1 MTTEHS
7 TLQSVTIHPDQLHA
21 LRSRLRGDAFA
32 PGDAE
37 YERARQTWDAKTFDQ
52 HPALVVLPMAAA
64 DVQAA
69 VSFAREHNLPIAVQG
84 GGHGHPCPA
93 DGALLVN
100 FVRMTGIQIN
110 AETATARVEAGVKAG
125 EVVQA
130 AHPYGLA
137 PLNGFSPTV
146 GIAGYLLGGGVGW
159 LTRQYGAGAGS
170 IRSAEVVTADGRL
183 LQVNEQS
190 HPDLLWGLRGGGG
203 NFGIVTALE
212 IALYP
217 VREVFG
223 GMVAYPI
230 NQGQEIL
237 NMYMQWVKTVPDE
250 LTSAVRIM
258 HFPPSPALPPA
269 LRGQSLIII
278 MACYNGP
285 ESEGETLLRPI
296 RTAGTPRLDTF
307 AQLPYSQVATISSDP
322 LEAPPL
328 FFSAESGAFE
338 DLSPTDIETL
348 LKATSNPASGVRL
361 IELRHLGGA
370 LLRQPEDAMPFGLR
384 RATLLLGGMA
394 AAPSPALLETEKQA
408 LAELMQSLRPS
419 MTGELLI
426 NLAGNADREVPRSA
440 YSPANYQRLAAL
452 KEQYDPQNVFRFN
465 HNVPPSAEK
474 TKLR

>member
-7 TLQSVTIHPDQLHA
+7 TLQPVTIHPDQLQA
-21 LRSRLRGDAFA
+21 LRARLRGDVFA

-37 YERARQTWDAKTFDQ
+37 YDRARQTWDAKTFEQ
-52 HPALVVLPMAAA
+52 HPALVVLPATAD
-64 DVQAA
+64 DVQLA
-69 VSFAREHNLPIAVQG
+69 VTFAREHNLPIAVQG
-84 GGHGHPCPA
+84 GGHGHPYPA

-100 FVRMTGIQIN
+100 FARMTGIQIN
-110 AETATARVEAGVKAG
+110 VETATARVEAGVKAG

-146 GIAGYLLGGGVGW
+146 GITGYLLGGGVGW
-159 LTRQYGAGAGS
+159 LTRQYGSGAGS

-203 NFGIVTALE
+203 NFAIVTALE

-230 NQGQEIL
+230 NEGKEVL
-237 NMYMQWVKTVPDE
+237 NTYIQWVKTVPDE
-250 LTSAVRIM
+250 LTSAMRIM

-269 LRGQSLIII
+269 MRGQSLIII

-307 AQLPYSQVATISSDP
+307 AHIPYSQVATISGDP
-322 LEAPPL
+322 TEAPPL
-328 FFSAESGAFE
+328 LFAAESGAFE
-338 DLSPTDIETL
+338 DLSFRDIEIL
-348 LKATSNPASGVRL
+348 LNATSNPASGIRL

-384 RATLLLGGMA
+384 RATLYLGGMT
-394 AAPSPALLETEKQA
+394 AAPSPDLLETGKRA

-426 NLAGNADREVPRSA
+426 NLAGNADREAPRSA

-465 HNVPPSAEK
+465 HNLPPSTED
-474 TKLR
+474 